1 MKSQLRQYTHRTWSE
16 TIKNITTRI
25 AIEFLNP
32 IPLLCE
38 IGKVVYDNDTINLA
52 ASSVSS
58 ENGVGG
64 IVRCSDSYEIMLL
77 LLFILAA
84 ITVLCSLAP
93 FRPQSRS
100 HSLGTSSH
108 RLLAKRMTLDIGT
121 CILKLT
127 SPF

>member
-1 MKSQLRQYTHRTWSE
+1 MKSQLRQYIHRTWSD

-32 IPLLCE
+32 NPLLCQ

-64 IVRCSDSYEIMLL
+64 IMRCADSYEIMLL
-77 LLFILAA
+77 LLFMLAA

-93 FRPQSRS
+93 FKPQSCS
-100 HSLGTSSH
+100 HSLNTSSH
-108 RLLAKRMTLDIGT
+108 KLLAKRMTLDIGT
-121 CILKLT
+121 CNPKLT